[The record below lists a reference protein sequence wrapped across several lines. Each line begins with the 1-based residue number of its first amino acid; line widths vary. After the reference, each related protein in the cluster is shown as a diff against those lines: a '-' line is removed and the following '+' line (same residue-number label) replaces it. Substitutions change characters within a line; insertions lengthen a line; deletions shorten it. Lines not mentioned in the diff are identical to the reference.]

1 MVILE
6 PRFVNY
12 GYEATTREGSL
23 NVICFRDMFYQ
34 FSRKFQSL
42 KDAIDSCRDD
52 INRHAVVNLV
62 IEHQDHAEIW
72 TQLGPEV
79 SVQKKDQVPAQS
91 QTDLGESRSQPT
103 YFRGQPMA
111 QPSQQKGGQ
120 ATPKRTSYRGI
131 EI

>member
-6 PRFVNY
+6 PEFVNY
-12 GYEATTREGSL
+12 GYEATTLEGSL
-23 NVICFRDMFYQ
+23 DVIRFRDMFYQ

-42 KDAIDSCRDD
+42 KAAIDSCRHD
-52 INRHAVVNLV
+52 IDHHAMVNLV

-72 TQLGPEV
+72 TQLAPEV
-79 SVQKKDQVPAQS
+79 PVQKKGDQGESGS
-91 QTDLGESRSQPT
+91 QTI

-111 QPSQQKGGQ
+111 QPPQQTGEQNTTKG
-120 ATPKRTSYRGI
+120 TSYRGV